1 MSILRGTLPSDSFT
15 IIPNAWLRD
24 PALSAKAKGIL
35 CYIASHAQGYELS
48 FRQMQK
54 EMSDGETALR
64 TGLAELEESGYLT
77 RVRTRDEAGRL
88 GVYEYALGDVP
99 AAQIQTGKSSLDD
112 AKLEDHATKKTTE
125 KKTTERIPSAS
136 PRGARL
142 PDDWKPGQVLMS
154 WYQVTVLKGLPW
166 SDESRAACR
175 HEHEKFRDHWLA
187 AAGAS
192 ARKRDWDA
200 AWRNWMRRA
209 FERKSPTAS
218 PVSAPPSPKPF
229 VQQADEYKAEQA
241 RRKRVFAEAVDAVL
255 DAAKEAGVKIATS
268 RAVEIVNEMVES
280 GQINLDSPNELST
293 HAPML
298 YSGLQDVITVDVE
311 EVTGS

>member
-1 MSILRGTLPSDSFT
+1 MSVLRGSLPTDGFT

-35 CYIASHAQGYELS
+35 CYIASHSQGYELS
-48 FRQMQK
+48 FGQMRR

-88 GVYEYALGDVP
+88 GIYEYVLGEVS
-99 AAQIQTGKSSLDD
+99 AAHIQAGKSSLDNP
-112 AKLEDHATKKTTE
+112 AGETASQKKTTDE
-125 KKTTERIPSAS
+125 KTTERTPSAS

-142 PDDWKPGQVLMS
+142 PEDWKPGQVLMS
-154 WYQVTVLKGLPW
+154 WYQVTILNGLPW

-175 HEHEKFRDHWLA
+175 HEHEKFKDHWLA

-192 ARKRDWDA
+192 AKKRDWDA

-229 VQQADEYKAEQA
+229 VQQADEYKAAKEDREDTILQVMQQLIDYA
-241 RRKRVFAEAVDAVL
+241 QEEHGQVL
-255 DAAKEAGVKIATS
+255 DAVKA
-268 RAVEIVNEMVES
+268 RKIVLGWVDS
-280 GQINLDSPNELST
+280 GQIDLNALS
-293 HAPML
+293 ARVPSL
-298 YSGLQDVITVDVE
+298 YSGHNVIETDAE
-311 EVTGS
+311 EVS